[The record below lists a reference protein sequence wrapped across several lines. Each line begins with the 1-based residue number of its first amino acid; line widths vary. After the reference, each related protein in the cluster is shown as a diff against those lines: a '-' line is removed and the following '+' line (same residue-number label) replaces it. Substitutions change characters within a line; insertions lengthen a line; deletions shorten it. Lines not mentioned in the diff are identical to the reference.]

1 MIQAVDEMHV
11 LVSKC
16 SSQQPMCCALCIR
29 IKGVCVIQRC
39 IGRACYFSDIDDKA
53 DEIAEIQGKIEE
65 VVNDEDEKNM
75 GIIPIIDNVV
85 AGILKDLDNV
95 IRKEMS
101 TCVSETVRETTGFLG
116 SCTATLG
123 GVEPNKLCCDEQ
135 IKDFQDCLENCYLE
149 VGQEK
154 YKTCLQNCLKDKPE
168 PQKWCQ
174 HYINFYCCHPQ
185 ESQ

>member
-1 MIQAVDEMHV
+1 VERRHGQD
-11 LVSKC
+11 L
-16 SSQQPMCCALCIR
+16 R
-29 IKGVCVIQRC
+29 
-39 IGRACYFSDIDDKA
+39 SDDSNNNRNI
-53 DEIAEIQGKIEE
+53 
-65 VVNDEDEKNM
+65 
-75 GIIPIIDNVV
+75 
-85 AGILKDLDNV
+85 
-95 IRKEMS
+95 
-101 TCVSETVRETTGFLG
+101 
-116 SCTATLG
+116 
-123 GVEPNKLCCDEQ
+123 DEQ